1 VTPEGLV
8 QKMLGSG
15 LPVELG
21 EAASVLRSCAQL
33 GQPAAATAL
42 LDACTV
48 EHAEAVAPDPQTSLD
63 TSLTRP

>member
-1 VTPEGLV
+1 MTPEGLV

-42 LDACTV
+42 LDACT
-48 EHAEAVAPDPQTSLD
+48 DPQTSFD